1 MANTMKD
8 TAVTGTHVGLGLRR
22 TAAVVCGR
30 SSAGGV

>member
-1 MANTMKD
+1 
-8 TAVTGTHVGLGLRR
+8 VTGTHVGLGLRR